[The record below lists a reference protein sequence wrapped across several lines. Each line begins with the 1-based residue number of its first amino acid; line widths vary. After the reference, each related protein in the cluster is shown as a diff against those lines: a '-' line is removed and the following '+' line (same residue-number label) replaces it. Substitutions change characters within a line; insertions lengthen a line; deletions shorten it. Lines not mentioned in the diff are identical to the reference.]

1 MYVNVNKLNIYCF
14 FKFELPNTIEIC
26 NCAQGGHKAKEAY
39 NPGAGG
45 VPKVFQRRHM
55 ASPHGLKDFIWHL
68 PQSHQAAS
76 QLLSGGK
83 FRIMRAAVLNCTLYS
98 SL

>member
-1 MYVNVNKLNIYCF
+1 MRN
-14 FKFELPNTIEIC
+14 
-26 NCAQGGHKAKEAY
+26 GGHKVKEAY

-68 PQSHQAAS
+68 PQSLGMPVS
-76 QLLSGGK
+76 QVLSGGK
-83 FRIMRAAVLNCTLYS
+83 FRIMLSRCSSKLHTLHGIRPYIER
-98 SL
+98 LQLVEF